1 MKTSTESSQ
10 APTSYPPAVPLY
22 VYRELTAE
30 LQAVQSKLDVIT
42 SHNHKL
48 VQENQQLRQE
58 ITKVIQS
65 CLELQKL
72 VTTPSPSSP
81 AAFPPDNEVKYQPQP
96 QPTPRNHHEVKH
108 INKPTITATPPRQQ
122 TNRPRP
128 KTVIK
133 ATPTQNRRQESVVPV
148 KDINLPVSETAL
160 LEEKEVRYYS
170 QSQSESKGLNAWW
183 LTITIIIIMITGF
196 AAGYLIVRPLFQ
208 NQIQPT
214 QKIKH

>member
-10 APTSYPPAVPLY
+10 PPTYPAAVPLY
-22 VYRELTAE
+22 VYRELTTE

-48 VQENQQLRQE
+48 VQENQELRQE
-58 ITKVIQS
+58 ITKMIQS

-81 AAFPPDNEVKYQPQP
+81 TPISPDNEVKYQTQP
-96 QPTPRNHHEVKH
+96 QSIPHNHHEVKYT
-108 INKPTITATPPRQQ
+108 NKPTITATVRRQQ

-128 KTVIK
+128 KAVIK
-133 ATPTQNRRQESVVPV
+133 ATHPQKNV
-148 KDINLPVSETAL
+148 KGINIPVSQTAL
-160 LEEKEVRYYS
+160 IEEKEVRHYP
-170 QSQSESKGLNAWW
+170 QSQPESKGLNGWL
-183 LTITIIIIMITGF
+183 LTITIIIIIITGF

-214 QKIKH
+214 QEIKH